1 MKYALVALI
10 AVTFVAF
17 AGEFA
22 TGGSE
27 MWKFKGYSL
36 ATAYIYGEEDS
47 DVDMGFFAMTDLT
60 WLPRVNAYLD
70 AKVEFKLYSTDGDLD
85 LEDVYLNL
93 HFSDQVCLIGG
104 QFKQP
109 IGYGY
114 LESGSGLRFLHRPMW
129 TSYAGFDIYGARD
142 VGFGLMTDF
151 GMGGIDLT
159 YTNGNGD
166 NTVEIDSNKMIHFH
180 GWATP
185 TEWVKVGG
193 SVAMYTA
200 YEDSSMDDTFSSTG
214 FGGYLVVDYPA
225 SPSIDVGLIG
235 EYLSLGWWGPE
246 ITGTEMKSAGIMTA
260 ELNAN
265 FGVENAWIL
274 TGVQPAIRYEQI
286 DPATQLPEGATEPED
301 NYGAIDFCLNLHM
314 TEMNTLQ
321 IGARNYS
328 YEDDNMDGYTD
339 MYLNWR
345 MKF

>member
-1 MKYALVALI
+1 MRYALVALI
-10 AVTFVAF
+10 AVTFVAL

-27 MWKFKGYSL
+27 LWKFKGYSF
-36 ATAYIYGEEDS
+36 ATAYMYGMEDA
-47 DVDMGFFAMTDLT
+47 DPDMEFFAMTDLA
-60 WLPRVNAYLD
+60 WLPMVNDYLD
-70 AKVEFKLYSTDGDLD
+70 AKVEAKLYSYDGVIH

-93 HFSDQVCLIGG
+93 HFSDQVCLQGG

-114 LESGSGLRFLHRPMW
+114 LESGSGLRFLHRPLY
-129 TSYAGFDIYGARD
+129 TDYAGFGIYGGRD
-142 VGFGLMTDF
+142 IGFGLLTDF

-159 YTNGNGD
+159 YTNGSGANQME
-166 NTVEIDSNKMIHFH
+166 NDSNKMVHLH
-180 GWATP
+180 GWAMP
-185 TEWVKVGG
+185 AEWVEIGG
-193 SVAMYTA
+193 SFAMYSA
-200 YEDSSMDDTFSSTG
+200 DDPADTTETFSTNG
-214 FGGYLVVDYPA
+214 FGGYAVVDYPA
-225 SPSIDVGLIG
+225 SPSIDVGFIA

-246 ITGTEMKSAGIMTA
+246 VTGTETKSAGIYTV

-274 TGVQPAIRYEQI
+274 TGVQPAVRYEQV
-286 DPATQLPEGATEPED
+286 DPATQLPEGAGDPED

-314 TEMNTLQ
+314 TSMNTLQ

-328 YEDDNMDGYTD
+328 YEFEDMDGYTD
-339 MYLNWR
+339 IYLNWR